1 MSGSQDPRARQEDAM
16 GRMGELLTV
25 TTGRTMGLAKGLLN
39 GIDAKDFSRQPT
51 SGDKVV
57 DTNHPAFVYGH
68 LALYPARVMGMVGLD
83 GSAIACPPKYE
94 ELFAAGVA
102 CVNDPD
108 GSKHPAMDEIVSRFE
123 ANYATLIDAVKDV
136 DDAVLAGPIQGNDRY
151 REVFGT
157 VGGAASFMMHDHLM
171 FHLGQVSAWR
181 RMMGLGS
188 AM

>member
-1 MSGSQDPRARQEDAM
+1 MTTGQTTM
-16 GRMGELLTV
+16 TMGELLTI
-25 TTGRTMGLAKGLLN
+25 TTGRTMGLAKGLLT
-39 GIDAKDFSRQPT
+39 GIDAKDFARQPKSDGKT
-51 SGDKVV
+51 V

-68 LALYPARVMGMVGLD
+68 LALYPARVMGMLGMD
-83 GSAIACPPKYE
+83 ASDIACPESYNT
-94 ELFAAGVA
+94 LFAAGVK
-102 CVNDPD
+102 CEDDPA
-108 GSKHPAMDEIVSRFE
+108 GTKYPPMAEIVARFDT
-123 ANYATLIDAVKDV
+123 AYARLNEVVKGV
-136 DDAVLAGPIQGNDRY
+136 DDAALAAPIQGNDRY

>member
-1 MSGSQDPRARQEDAM
+1 MGQMS
-16 GRMGELLTV
+16 ELLTV

-39 GIDAKDFSRQPT
+39 GIDAKDFSRQPAC
-51 SGDKVV
+51 SGKIV

-68 LALYPARVMGMVGLD
+68 LALYPARVMGMMGLD
-83 GSAIACPPKYE
+83 GSAIACPARYE

-102 CVNDPD
+102 CVHDPD
-108 GSKHPAMDEIVSRFE
+108 GSKHPPMDDIVTRFE
-123 ANYATLIDAVKDV
+123 TNYARLIEAVKGV
-136 DDAVLAGPIQGNDRY
+136 DDSVLAGPIQGNDSY

-157 VGGAASFMMHDHLM
+157 VGGAAGFMMHDHLM